1 MAPLLKLL
9 CTFVLALLVVM
20 SAGDHSGA
28 LAARPVPLDSTDT
41 DTEAPLGERGGRRL
55 EVSPWPT
62 TRKAAQ
68 KISESKNTA
77 GPSHRSNSPGNPN

>member
-9 CTFVLALLVVM
+9 CTFVLAILVIM

-28 LAARPVPLDSTDT
+28 LAARPVPLHGT

-55 EVSPWPT
+55 EVSPLPT
-62 TRKAAQ
+62 MRKAAQ
-68 KISESKNTA
+68 KISESKNNA
-77 GPSHRSNSPGNPN
+77 GHSNRTHDHN

>member
-28 LAARPVPLDSTDT
+28 LAAWPVPLDSTDT

-62 TRKAAQ
+62 TRKGCAKDQ
-68 KISESKNTA
+68 
-77 GPSHRSNSPGNPN
+77 